1 MRVAV
6 GGTVTAR
13 TAVFAPL
20 TSGGRAEAVVQRIA
34 ESASLGLLADGE
46 QLPSESELAAQLGVS
61 TVTLR
66 EALASLREQGLVET
80 RRGRNGGSFIRVPGD
95 PAAAVLRARLA
106 GLSVSDLRDAGDEL
120 AAVSGAAARLAA
132 SRASTDNVRR
142 LLTLAERIR
151 TAGGIGERTR
161 ADSRFHIE
169 VAVAA
174 ASERLTRAEV
184 SLQGELGLIL
194 WAASDAADAGRAAE
208 QHKAVALAIS
218 REDAVAARDLAEQH
232 VEQNT
237 HRLIEARIELHGGA
251 GHGR

>member
-1 MRVAV
+1 VAV
-6 GGTVTAR
+6 GEQVGAR
-13 TAVFAPL
+13 VAVFAPL
-20 TSGGRAEAVVQRIA
+20 TSGGRAEAVVQRIT

-46 QLPSESELAAQLGVS
+46 QLPSETDLAAQLGVS

-66 EALASLREQGLVET
+66 EALAALREQGLVET
-80 RRGRNGGSFIRVPGD
+80 RRGRNGGSFVRVPGD
-95 PAAAVLRARLA
+95 PAATVLRARLA
-106 GLSVSDLRDAGDEL
+106 ALSVSALRDAGDEL

-142 LLTLAERIR
+142 LLGLAERIR

-174 ASERLTRAEV
+174 ASERLTRGEV
-184 SLQGELGLIL
+184 SLQGELGLLL
-194 WAASDAADAGRAAE
+194 WGAASGPDHAAE
-208 QHKAVALAIS
+208 AAEHHRAIAHAIS
-218 REDAVAARDLAEQH
+218 REDAQQARDLAEQH
-232 VEQNT
+232 VEQNL

-251 GHGR
+251 GRGR

>member
-1 MRVAV
+1 MAV
-6 GGTVTAR
+6 GEQVSAR
-13 TAVFAPL
+13 NAVFAPL
-20 TSGGRAEAVVQRIA
+20 TSGGRAEAVVQRIT

-46 QLPSESELAAQLGVS
+46 QLPSETDLAAQLGVS

-80 RRGRNGGSFIRVPGD
+80 RRGRNGGSFIRAPGD
-95 PAAAVLRARLA
+95 PAATVLRARLA
-106 GLSVSDLRDAGDEL
+106 ALSVSDLRDAGDEL

-142 LLTLAERIR
+142 LLALAERIR

-174 ASERLTRAEV
+174 ASERLTRGEV
-184 SLQGELGLIL
+184 SLQGELGLLL
-194 WAASDAADAGRAAE
+194 WGAASAAEHAAEAAE
-208 QHKAVALAIS
+208 QHRVIALAIS
-218 REDAVAARDLAEQH
+218 REDARQARDLAEQH
-232 VEQNT
+232 VEQNM
-237 HRLIEARIELHGGA
+237 HRLIEARIELHGG
-251 GHGR
+251 GPRG